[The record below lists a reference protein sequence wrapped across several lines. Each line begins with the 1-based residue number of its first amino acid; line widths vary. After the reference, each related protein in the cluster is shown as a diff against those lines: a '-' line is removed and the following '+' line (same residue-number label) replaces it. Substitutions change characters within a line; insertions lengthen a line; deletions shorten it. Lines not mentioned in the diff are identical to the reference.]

1 MTPRAPDT
9 FTRFRGSALLLG
21 LLADKWTIPVIH
33 SLARDTRR
41 FGELHREIGG
51 VSQKMLTQCLRR
63 LESHGLVER
72 TVYAEVPPRVDYRL
86 TPLGQSLNA
95 PLATLCDWVER
106 HGRSLEARARAGAG
120 AG

>member
-1 MTPRAPDT
+1 MTTRAADP

-33 SLARDTRR
+33 ALARGTRR

-63 LESHGLVER
+63 LERHGLVER
-72 TVYAEVPPRVDYRL
+72 TVYAEVPPRVEYCL
-86 TPLGQSLNA
+86 TPLGESLNG
-95 PLATLCDWVER
+95 PLAGLCGWVER
-106 HGRSLEARARAGAG
+106 HGRSLEARVRASAG
-120 AG
+120 